1 MVAAKD
7 ILTREKELGVDLAN
21 ENQANSSDYVSDLY
35 MILLN
40 ESFNF

>member
-7 ILTREKELGVDLAN
+7 ILTREKELGVALAN